1 MCERVAVAV
10 CLRCGDSGSLLSC
23 LASGGALESV
33 CKGCYCLAEIDRL
46 LRVVE
51 GGDSKEA
58 ARVSLEEVYT
68 FLRRQH
74 LAEIRDAS

>member
-1 MCERVAVAV
+1 M
-10 CLRCGDSGSLLSC
+10 
-23 LASGGALESV
+23 ESV

-46 LRVVE
+46 FRVVE
-51 GGDSKEA
+51 SGDSKEA